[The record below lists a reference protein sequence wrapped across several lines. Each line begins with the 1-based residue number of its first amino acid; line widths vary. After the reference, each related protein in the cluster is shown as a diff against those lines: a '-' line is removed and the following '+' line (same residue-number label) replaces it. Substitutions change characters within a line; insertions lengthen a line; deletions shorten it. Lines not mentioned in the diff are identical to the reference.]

1 MVQESRNCQN
11 LAKGHIFVKI
21 VTTKIL
27 NYVRHVQIIAKD
39 SAKYLVHPV
48 MNVEGMIWVKAM
60 SAWAVTPNN
69 KNSAGCGVS
78 PACPFS

>member
-1 MVQESRNCQN
+1 MSKFGKGPHLCQN
-11 LAKGHIFVKI
+11 CDKL
-21 VTTKIL
+21 KIL

-69 KNSAGCGVS
+69 KNSAECGVS